1 MKIADV
7 PFYSNT
13 PDGTHCV
20 QASLRMV
27 LKYFEPEKEFSW
39 RELEQITAKVEGL
52 STWKSAMW
60 IWLAEHNYDLHIIEF
75 FNARRFIVEGGDYLK
90 DEFGDEAA
98 GWQIKMSNISQEQRL
113 YKTLLENVPIENR
126 EPHIDDIET
135 YLDRGYLVCAAV
147 NSKMLARQPGYVG
160 HSIVITGYDKDIII
174 INNPGLPAR
183 ENQVVSRDDFEL
195 AWASPNVM
203 AKEMFAVKFKTQK

>member
-1 MKIADV
+1 MRIADV

-39 RELEQITAKVEGL
+39 KELEQITAKVESL

-60 IWLAEHNYDLHIIEF
+60 IWLAEHNYDLHIIEC

-98 GWQIKMSNISQEQRL
+98 AWQIKMSDIPQEQQL
-113 YKTLLENVPIENR
+113 YRKLLENVPIENR
-126 EPHIDDIET
+126 EPHIDDIEM
-135 YLDRGYLVCAAV
+135 YLNKGYLVCVAV
-147 NSKMLARQPGYVG
+147 NSKKLARQPGYVG
-160 HSIVITGYDKDIII
+160 HSIVVIGYDENTVT
-174 INNPGLPAR
+174 INNPGPTAR
-183 ENQVVSRDDFEL
+183 ENQIVSKGNFEA
-195 AWASPNVM
+195 AWASPNVK
-203 AKEMFAVKFKTQK
+203 AKEMFAVRLKS